1 MLKIKLK
8 PCGRK
13 KRPYYEIVVMQ
24 NLSKHTGK
32 AIEQLG
38 YYDPLKKT
46 IKYKQE
52 KLMQYILEGAQPTNT
67 IRHLLLANIKLK

>member
-8 PCGRK
+8 PRGRK
-13 KRPYYEIVVMQ
+13 KRPFYEIVVME

-38 YYDPLKKT
+38 YYDPLKKI
-46 IKYKQE
+46 IKYNEE
-52 KLMQYILEGAQPTNT
+52 KIMKYILEGAQPTNT
-67 IRHLLLANIKLK
+67 IRHLLLANLKLN